1 MSGKQFDISLSL
13 FQSNRALRCKDVVSE
28 LEKLGFEVRD
38 GKRGGHKVYVHD
50 GLSEFHSSSFN
61 CDHGKNPQIKPAYL
75 KQVAKVLKTY
85 EQELKEFLAQK

>member
-38 GKRGGHKVYVHD
+38 GKRGGHKVFFHG
-50 GLSEFHSSSFN
+50 GLSDFRSGSFN
-61 CDHGKNPQIKPAYL
+61 CDHGKNPQIKPAYIS
-75 KQVAKVLKTY
+75 KVAKTLKMY
-85 EQELKEFLAQK
+85 EQELKEFLK